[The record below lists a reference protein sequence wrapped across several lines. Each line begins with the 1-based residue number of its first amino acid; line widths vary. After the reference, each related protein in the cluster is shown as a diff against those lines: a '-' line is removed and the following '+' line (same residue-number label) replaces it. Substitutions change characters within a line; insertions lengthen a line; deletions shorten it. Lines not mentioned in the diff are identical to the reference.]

1 MSDLKINLNLSKV
14 LFFQSSMETS
24 NNSSPNLIIYLC
36 KIEWVKFKDIFI
48 WDVCR
53 YLGFFFRFYFPLLSL
68 FFVSETFFPWCSCA
82 HAKKVE
88 NHIPGLSP
96 GNFLC
101 KLLEISSEISWQCK
115 AGILES
121 TYKWTNQI
129 IYSNKISQVRDPKQ
143 SLW

>member
-1 MSDLKINLNLSKV
+1 
-14 LFFQSSMETS
+14 METS

-36 KIEWVKFKDIFI
+36 KIEWVEFKDIFI

-53 YLGFFFRFYFPLLSL
+53 YLGFFSASIFHFYLYFSHLKRFFLDAAARMP
-68 FFVSETFFPWCSCA
+68 T
-82 HAKKVE
+82 KVE